1 MEMKDQR
8 IFVIRS
14 KFRLAIHSS
23 PLEFTEQLVVGR
35 SSQEARA
42 ARGETGPRASLL
54 EEVVE
59 DVAMMEG
66 IIW

>member
-1 MEMKDQR
+1 MFR
-8 IFVIRS
+8 PAALSVRS
-14 KFRLAIHSS
+14 KSRLEIHSL
-23 PLEFTEQLVVGR
+23 PLEFTKQLVVGR

-42 ARGETGPRASLL
+42 ARGETGPRASLF

-59 DVAMMEG
+59 FSMMDG

>member
-14 KFRLAIHSS
+14 KFGLEIHSS

-59 DVAMMEG
+59 EFSMMEG